1 MSRSRT
7 CELCGAALT
16 PGPHGGRPARYCS
29 NACRQRALRQRAA
42 RGDSRRTQPAAPA
55 AAPDGPPAPSSVLPQ
70 ALDSFVGRQQELSRL
85 RALLRTSRLLTL
97 TGAGGVGK
105 TRLALEFVR
114 SLPRR
119 GTRVDLVE
127 LDSLHDGALLAQ
139 SVATALAVGERAG
152 HSGVDVLVR
161 SIGDASRLLVLD
173 NCEHLAEPCA
183 GLAATLLGRCPR
195 LRILATSREAL
206 RVPGETVFRVDELS
220 LPSAGATDDDPTAL
234 LRSDAVRLFVERAA
248 SRSPGFTLRRG
259 NGATVAEICRRLDG
273 LTLAIELAARRV
285 GSLPL
290 SEILAGLD
298 DQLSQLSLLT
308 DGSRTGPRRH
318 DELAAAIDWSHRLL
332 GPAEQAAFRRLAV
345 LVGGFDTAA
354 AEQVCSGDDLAPRQI
369 LRILCALEAKSL
381 IVRLPGDARPARFRQ
396 LAAIRAYAMER
407 LLASGEP
414 QATRRRALA
423 WLTGLAERVGD
434 EVFADQADGPLVAER
449 DNLAAALVAAGSDG
463 DGASHPRLALE
474 LARVHYQQEQPSA
487 ARTLLDGLLREA
499 DGLALGGAVPAL
511 AARVACQQ
519 ADPVRALRLGER
531 AVELERL
538 RNDPAG
544 LANALDARAAA
555 RLCRGEF
562 AEAVADLRE
571 CLDVVTAL
579 GRPHDTAWCTH
590 HLAWALLQ
598 AGGEAE
604 ADALMTRCLP
614 VLRAHAPWSRV
625 AAALHTAGA
634 VRLVLG
640 RLESAEALFAEVLR
654 IVPEG
659 SFHALYPVE
668 GLALVAAE
676 SGDLQ
681 RALRLYEAST
691 QARRRLDTE
700 PETPW
705 RRRVEQT
712 VDRAK
717 ARLPQAAREAAVS
730 GGRGLRGDRLVA
742 YALRERGGDHR
753 TAMDATAVAGDRSP
767 LTGREFMVAEL
778 VAEGLTNRQIA
789 ERLGLSARTVATH
802 LDKVRDKL
810 GLRSRT
816 QIALWTA
823 ARTANARPSSPIPP

>member
-1 MSRSRT
+1 
-7 CELCGAALT
+7 
-16 PGPHGGRPARYCS
+16 
-29 NACRQRALRQRAA
+29 
-42 RGDSRRTQPAAPA
+42 
-55 AAPDGPPAPSSVLPQ
+55 
-70 ALDSFVGRQQELSRL
+70 VGRQQELSRL

-105 TRLALEFVR
+105 TRLALEFVT
-114 SLPRR
+114 SLRRR
-119 GTRVDLVE
+119 GRRVDLVE

-139 SVATALAVGERAG
+139 SVATVLAVGERAG
-152 HSGVDVLVR
+152 RSGADALVL

-183 GLAATLLGRCPR
+183 RLAATLLGRCPR

-220 LPSAGATDDDPTAL
+220 LPPAGTTHDDPTAL

-248 SRSPGFTLRRG
+248 SRSPGFRLRRG

-285 GSLPL
+285 GTLPL
-290 SEILAGLD
+290 SDILAGLD
-298 DQLSQLSLLT
+298 DQLSLLT
-308 DGSRTGPRRH
+308 NGSRTGPRRH
-318 DELAAAIDWSHRLL
+318 NELAATIDWSHLL
-332 GPAEQAAFRRLAV
+332 LEPAEQAVFRRLAV
-345 LVGGFDTAA
+345 LVGGFDTSA
-354 AEQVCSGDDLAPRQI
+354 AEKVCSGDDLAPRQI
-369 LRILCALEAKSL
+369 LRIICALEAKSL

-407 LLASGEP
+407 LLASGELHT
-414 QATRRRALA
+414 TRRRALA
-423 WLTGLAERVGD
+423 WLTGLADRVGD
-434 EVFADQADGPLVAER
+434 EVFADQADSPLIAER
-449 DNLAAALVAAGSDG
+449 DNLAAALAVVGPGG
-463 DGASHPRLALE
+463 DRASHPWLALE

-519 ADPVRALRLGER
+519 ADPVRALRLGEQ

-538 RNDPAG
+538 RNDSAG

-590 HLAWALLQ
+590 HLAWALLR

-604 ADALMTRCLP
+604 ADALMARCLP
-614 VLRAHAPWSRV
+614 VLRARAPWSRL

-634 VRLVLG
+634 VRLAMG

-676 SGDLQ
+676 SGDPQ

-691 QARRRLDTE
+691 RARRRLDTE

-705 RRRVEQT
+705 RRQVEQT
-712 VDRAK
+712 VDRAR
-717 ARLPQAAREAAVS
+717 ARLSAAAREAAVS

-753 TAMDATAVAGDRSP
+753 TTRDATAVVEDQSP
-767 LTGREFMVAEL
+767 LTGREFMVAAL

-823 ARTANARPSSPIPP
+823 ARTGDGRPSSPISP